1 MQRRQRVTAI
11 ITATIGLILVLYG
24 LFRNRMLSYVFEQK
38 TERLTTAYNLQVAA
52 DRLKF
57 RGIRT
62 LDISNLVVLNSHAD
76 TLAQVG
82 AARIK
87 LGLLHLLV
95 LKVNPLAIELK
106 DSWFNLNTLLERNS
120 IQNKEAI
127 TAEAN
132 KQEKFNLLPIYKVI
146 KGTFGLSTAKINID
160 NLTISYIDSLH
171 YETATVTSWN
181 YKNSRFSASVAT
193 QHGDRRGS
201 FELAG
206 ESSKSRN
213 SFRVWVYGRSFQVEI
228 PFIEALTGV
237 GVYLDSAKLDFRAGE
252 LHGNLMALNIETMA
266 KNISMEG
273 SRIAPYPMKIDS
285 ASLKLDIKLKPS
297 EICLDSTSTLSLN
310 RLSTSFKSCYTL
322 DKSPTLTLKFK
333 TATTRWQDLVES
345 LPSGLFTHIAGMKL
359 RGTFSYTLKARVN
372 PESPDSLVIE
382 PLLSSSG
389 FGISSFGQTNFY
401 ALNDT
406 FTHRVYK
413 DGRWIRN
420 IRVSS
425 DNPEFTP
432 LNHISPF
439 LKWAIITSEDGN
451 FYTHGGFD
459 LDGIRYALACNIRE
473 RRFARGGSTITQQL
487 IKNLYLN
494 QEKNIARKAEEM
506 LMVWIIENT
515 AAVSKDRML
524 EIYLNIIE
532 WGPDVYGIAEA
543 ASYYFNK
550 KPNELTLQESLFLA
564 YIVPRPT
571 KFKYLF
577 DDQDRLKPFLYQNF
591 TDVASKMLM
600 RGYITENDFQAID
613 STALLLP
620 LHGRALELIAVE
632 PDLADSVQLVEV
644 E

>member
-1 MQRRQRVTAI
+1 
-11 ITATIGLILVLYG
+11 
-24 LFRNRMLSYVFEQK
+24 
-38 TERLTTAYNLQVAA
+38 
-52 DRLKF
+52 
-57 RGIRT
+57 
-62 LDISNLVVLNSHAD
+62 
-76 TLAQVG
+76 
-82 AARIK
+82 
-87 LGLLHLLV
+87 
-95 LKVNPLAIELK
+95 
-106 DSWFNLNTLLERNS
+106 
-120 IQNKEAI
+120 
-127 TAEAN
+127 
-132 KQEKFNLLPIYKVI
+132 
-146 KGTFGLSTAKINID
+146 
-160 NLTISYIDSLH
+160 
-171 YETATVTSWN
+171 
-181 YKNSRFSASVAT
+181 
-193 QHGDRRGS
+193 
-201 FELAG
+201 
-206 ESSKSRN
+206 
-213 SFRVWVYGRSFQVEI
+213 
-228 PFIEALTGV
+228 
-237 GVYLDSAKLDFRAGE
+237 
-252 LHGNLMALNIETMA
+252 
-266 KNISMEG
+266 
-273 SRIAPYPMKIDS
+273 MKIDS

-543 ASYYFNK
+543 AGYYFNK

-613 STALLLP
+613 STALQLP

-632 PDLADSVQLVEV
+632 PDLADSTQSVGIE
-644 E
+644 